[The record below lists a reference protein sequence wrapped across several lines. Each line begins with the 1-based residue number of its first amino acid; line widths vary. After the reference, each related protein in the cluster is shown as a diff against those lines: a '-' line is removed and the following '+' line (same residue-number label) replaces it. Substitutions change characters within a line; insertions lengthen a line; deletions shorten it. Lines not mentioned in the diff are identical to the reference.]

1 MAMSYETDV
10 AKKFKAQ
17 FSSYVLQ
24 EIENQGYDAEVNATQ
39 HFYCDCIF
47 YFDRMDKDPNNYY
60 KLLWDSITSTQKIW
74 MDDNVVAERCQGI
87 FYDRENPR
95 IEIWIHP
102 VEYVGVF
109 KDGEALSAFSDRC
122 KTCRRYV
129 RNCSLLRN
137 ARLGVIQRDI
147 DMDNGGCVK
156 YRQYK

>member
-74 MDDNVVAERCQGI
+74 M
-87 FYDRENPR
+87 
-95 IEIWIHP
+95 
-102 VEYVGVF
+102 
-109 KDGEALSAFSDRC
+109 EALSAFLDRC